1 MAHKIPHTLS
11 DAAAAKECENPLP
24 PDGIDAIAPIQVT
37 RSAVPDASE
46 YAAYLAQ
53 IFSSGHLT
61 NHGPF
66 VDRLETA
73 LKTRLSVPHLALCAN
88 GTLALQI
95 ALRASGLTGKKVIT
109 TPFSYVATVSAL
121 LWEGCTPVFADIDE
135 ETLCLYPHAVSE
147 KITPDVAGV
156 LPVHIYGNA
165 CDVDAF
171 GTMAKDA
178 HLTLIYDGAQCFGSA
193 YKGQSVLNYGD
204 YATCSFHA
212 TKIFHTVEGGGVVAH
227 SPEAMEA
234 LTLLRAFGHHGDVHY
249 RLGINAKL
257 SELHA
262 AMGLALLDGV
272 ESRIA
277 ARAKVRD
284 AYDAYLPPLGLRRP
298 ALRNDLKYNHA
309 YYPVIFDDEKTL
321 LCVVERLNAKNIFSR
336 RYFYPA
342 LNTLPYL
349 KETQP
354 CPVAES
360 VSRRVL
366 CLPLYPGLEDANIER
381 IADIVKNCLS

>member
-1 MAHKIPHTLS
+1 
-11 DAAAAKECENPLP
+11 
-24 PDGIDAIAPIQVT
+24 
-37 RSAVPDASE
+37 
-46 YAAYLAQ
+46 
-53 IFSSGHLT
+53 
-61 NHGPF
+61 
-66 VDRLETA
+66 
-73 LKTRLSVPHLALCAN
+73 
-88 GTLALQI
+88 
-95 ALRASGLTGKKVIT
+95 LRASGLTGKKVIT

-135 ETLCLYPHAVSE
+135 ETLCLDPHAVSE

-165 CDVDAF
+165 CDVDTF
-171 GTMAKDA
+171 GALAKDA

-193 YKGQSVLNYGD
+193 YKGKSVLDYGD
-204 YATCSFHA
+204 YAACSFHA

-227 SPEAMEA
+227 SPEAMKA
-234 LTLLRAFGHHGDVHY
+234 LTLLRAFGHRGDTHY

-262 AMGLALLDGV
+262 AMGLSLLGGV

-277 ARAKVRD
+277 AYAKVRA
-284 AYDAYLPPLGLRRP
+284 AYDALLPPHGLRRLV
-298 ALRNDLKYNHA
+298 LREGLKYNQA

-321 LCVVERLNAKNIFSR
+321 LRAMERLNAENIFPR

-349 KETQP
+349 KETQT

-360 VSRRVL
+360 ISRRVL
-366 CLPLYPGLEDANIER
+366 CLPLYPRLEDANVER
-381 IADIVKNCLS
+381 IADIVKSCLS

>member
-1 MAHKIPHTLS
+1 M
-11 DAAAAKECENPLP
+11 
-24 PDGIDAIAPIQVT
+24 
-37 RSAVPDASE
+37 SE
-46 YAAYLAQ
+46 FAAYLAQ
-53 IFSSGHLT
+53 ILSLRHFT

-66 VDRLETA
+66 VERLEAA

-95 ALRASGLTGKKVIT
+95 ALRAAGLAGKKVIT

-135 ETLCLYPHAVSE
+135 ETLCLSPRAVSE
-147 KITPDVAGV
+147 KITPDVVGI

-165 CDVDAF
+165 CDLDAF
-171 GTMAKDA
+171 DTLTKEA
-178 HLTLIYDGAQCFGSA
+178 HATLIYDGAQCFGSA
-193 YKGQSVLNYGD
+193 YNGRSLLDYGD

-212 TKIFHTVEGGGVVAH
+212 TKVFHTAEGGCVVAH
-227 SPEAMEA
+227 TPEAVEA
-234 LTLLRAFGHHGDVHY
+234 ITLLRAFGHRGDAHY

-262 AMGLALLDGV
+262 ALGLALLGGV
-272 ESRIA
+272 EENIA
-277 ARAKVRD
+277 ARGKIRAV
-284 AYDAYLPPLGLRRP
+284 YDALLPSRGLRRP
-298 ALRNDLKYNHA
+298 VLKKGLEYNHA

-321 LCVVERLNAKNIFSR
+321 LRAVERLNAENIFPR

-349 KETQP
+349 EEAQA

-360 VSRRVL
+360 VSRRIL
-366 CLPLYPGLEDANIER
+366 CLPLYPGLEVASVER
-381 IADIVKNCLS
+381 ISDILKNCLS